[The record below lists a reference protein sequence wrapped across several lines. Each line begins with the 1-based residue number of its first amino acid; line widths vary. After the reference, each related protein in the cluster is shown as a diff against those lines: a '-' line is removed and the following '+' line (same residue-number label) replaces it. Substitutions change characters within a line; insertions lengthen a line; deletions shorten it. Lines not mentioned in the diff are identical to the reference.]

1 MSSPSSMAMRGTDGG
16 NPANI
21 FSFLNDI
28 WQKWNIQT
36 IVLASLAFQIVLIF
50 AAPTRTRAKGSFRV
64 VTLWSVYLLADYIA
78 TYAIGLINNG
88 SQIQGTNDEAT
99 EACGSFKHME
109 LAPLWAPFL
118 LLHLGGPDTITAFA
132 IEDNELWLRH
142 LLSLFVQLFSVLLV
156 FYRYRIHKSRF
167 LIPTGLTFIAG
178 VIKYAERTRSLNLAS
193 LANLKKS
200 MREEPDAGPDYAQ
213 LMEEMSSKQAANL
226 PVTID
231 INREK
236 GAKADDVDDVVDMT
250 QKYQALEELEVI
262 KHGYK
267 FFRVF
272 KGLIVDHMFSFLER
286 DESRRFYRSLEF
298 KDAYR
303 VMEMELNFIYD
314 AMFTKLSAVRSFFG
328 YVFRFICTA
337 LLVSATVTFSLS
349 LKNSPH
355 HIHPGDIIVTY
366 FLLGGGVALDL
377 IAIMELIF
385 SKWTIAALLVDSEKS
400 VTASTSARNWRKT
413 VAKGIKRVKGI
424 IPTKRWSEEMHQYSF
439 INHCLHKWPDWVTYL
454 IDQVGLTEMVC
465 SCLYGKTRDVDE
477 KLKMIIFDEIKK
489 KGKQATK
496 TSVAKEISSSKGE
509 WTLLDYNCGPE
520 IHFSVSQDV
529 DYDECVLLW
538 HIATEIFYFSSNA
551 KNPPPPP
558 DPIQDNE
565 APAKPDENNPQQQQQ
580 KQEKNAGDSSPKPE
594 DVHNAEICRYIS
606 EYLLYL
612 LVIERKMTAAVAG
625 IVEIRFRDTCKEAT
639 NFFSRQPKQ
648 KKAEGGSCF
657 SSCCHFLKNVKK
669 SCRLYLY
676 SMVLSTWEDIKYVF
690 TLKCFTEKVRKRKPT
705 KWEEEQNKLE
715 DEKRK
720 KACERLKSVNP
731 QVRPS
736 EVKGDRSKSLLFDA
750 CILAGHLEKLCRES
764 NPYTENEVWEMMS
777 KVWVELL
784 SYGACHCRGDAH
796 AQYLGKGGELL
807 TFAWLLMAH
816 FGLGEQF
823 RIEAG
828 HARAKL
834 IVGKEDIN

>member
-1 MSSPSSMAMRGTDGG
+1 MSSQSSMGMRGADG
-16 NPANI
+16 NPANRNI

-28 WQKWNIQT
+28 WQQWNIQT

-236 GAKADDVDDVVDMT
+236 GAKADDMDDVVDMT

-298 KDAYR
+298 KDAFR

-314 AMFTKLSAVRSFFG
+314 AMFTKLSAVRSIFG
-328 YVFRFICTA
+328 YIFRFICTA

-477 KLKMIIFDEIKK
+477 RLKMIIFEEIKK

-538 HIATEIFYFSSNA
+538 HIATEIFYFSNSKA
-551 KNPPPPP
+551 KTR
-558 DPIQDNE
+558 DIE
-565 APAKPDENNPQQQQQ
+565 AAAKSVENNPQQPQK
-580 KQEKNAGDSSPKPE
+580 KQEENAGDSSSKQDN
-594 DVHNAEICRYIS
+594 DVHDAEICRYIS

-657 SSCCHFLKNVKK
+657 SSCCHFLHETFKNVKK

-705 KWEEEQNKLE
+705 KWEEEQNRLE
-715 DEKRK
+715 DKKRK
-720 KACERLKSVNP
+720 EACENLKSVNP

-750 CILAGHLEKLCRES
+750 CILAAHLERLCKS
-764 NPYTENEVWEMMS
+764 NDFTENRVWEMMS
-777 KVWVELL
+777 RVWVELL